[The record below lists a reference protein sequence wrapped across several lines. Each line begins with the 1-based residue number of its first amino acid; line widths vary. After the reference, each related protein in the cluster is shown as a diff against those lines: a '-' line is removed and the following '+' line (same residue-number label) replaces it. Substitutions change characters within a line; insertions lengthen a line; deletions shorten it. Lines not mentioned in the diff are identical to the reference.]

1 MSVPIVCIDGPSGA
15 GKGTISRLLAKQ
27 WKWHLLDSGALYRLA
42 ALHAR
47 QLGLAPDQ
55 AAAIAYAASKMEIV
69 FDSDESGDE
78 RIWLMGEEVTSQ
90 VRSEA
95 IGEAA
100 SQIAYLPELRA
111 ALLDKQ
117 RAFLQPPGLVA
128 DGRDMG
134 TVVFPSA
141 PLKIF
146 LTASI
151 EERAQRRYKQLKEL
165 GFDASLSH
173 LVEAIKVRDQRD
185 ASRTNAPLRP
195 AEDAIALDSTQLTVD
210 QVLQAIQD
218 LARERHLV

>member
-1 MSVPIVCIDGPSGA
+1 MTVPVVCIDGPSGA
-15 GKGTISRLLAKQ
+15 GKGTISRLLAKR
-27 WKWHLLDSGALYRLA
+27 WGWHLLDSGALYRLA
-42 ALHAR
+42 ALRAR
-47 QLGLAPDQ
+47 QLGLAPNQ
-55 AAAIAYAASKMEIV
+55 AAATADAARTMEIV

-78 RIWLMGEEVTSQ
+78 RIWLMGVEVTSQ
-90 VRSEA
+90 VRSEE

-134 TVVFPSA
+134 TVVFPTA
-141 PLKIF
+141 QLKIF

-173 LVEAIKVRDQRD
+173 LVEVIKVRDQRD
-185 ASRTNAPLRP
+185 ASRPIAPLRP
-195 AEDAIALDSTQLTVD
+195 AEDAIELDSTQLSVD
-210 QVLQAIQD
+210 EVLQAIED
-218 LARERHLV
+218 LARARHLV